1 MTQTHSTYW
10 NVRARGFR
18 PRRFSHGNNGHVNGQ
33 NNNYNNA
40 SPKLSERKK
49 IEEVL
54 PEIDMDDNNSK
65 SFELA
70 NEDFPI
76 LQSIGNTRSSASQ
89 KSEQDQN
96 SAPPQIII
104 EFGTYSIS
112 QPLTELSLGTKDQKG
127 NSTVSSS
134 QGAAP
139 VLPSLP
145 VESKEICTR
154 NEEKMN

>member
-1 MTQTHSTYW
+1 
-10 NVRARGFR
+10 
-18 PRRFSHGNNGHVNGQ
+18 
-33 NNNYNNA
+33 
-40 SPKLSERKK
+40 L
-49 IEEVL
+49 
-54 PEIDMDDNNSK
+54 
-65 SFELA
+65 
-70 NEDFPI
+70 
-76 LQSIGNTRSSASQ
+76 SASQ

-127 NSTVSSS
+127 DSSVSSS